1 MAAVDDEIL
10 DEGGHPD
17 DLDAAPAGE
26 DGAAGGPEVFGYD
39 TLRELQAALRVP
51 DADGATSTSGCRNT
65 RRAAPVPV
73 QSPRSMWTPFTTTPS
88 EDVAPDVRPLA

>member
-1 MAAVDDEIL
+1 MKKLRVTVDGKAYDVMVEIL

-51 DADGATSTSGCRNT
+51 DADGATSTSG
-65 RRAAPVPV
+65 
-73 QSPRSMWTPFTTTPS
+73 
-88 EDVAPDVRPLA
+88 